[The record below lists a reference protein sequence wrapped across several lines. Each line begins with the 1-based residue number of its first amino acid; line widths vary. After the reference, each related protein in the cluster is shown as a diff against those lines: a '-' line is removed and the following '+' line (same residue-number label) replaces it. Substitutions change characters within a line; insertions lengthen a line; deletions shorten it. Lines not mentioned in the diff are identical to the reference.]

1 MKNLD
6 IAIQDRTR
14 SFHGKCTLLCH
25 YYASLFRSFRGPNPL
40 STGVSPSKSYPRP
53 WAHRGLPI
61 TPSMHGEV
69 PQSGGSQL
77 LLKAPEGLTLAI
89 RIQNIHQY
97 SNDSYQSSLAFAS
110 TKGWPVYLV
119 SRIVVLYHHYPY
131 QKCHSGGIPWCTQFS
146 DTSVVVFDRT
156 WAHLLPRTSVL
167 STC

>member
-1 MKNLD
+1 MV
-6 IAIQDRTR
+6 
-14 SFHGKCTLLCH
+14 SVP
-25 YYASLFRSFRGPNPL
+25 YYAIIMHLFFDLLGDLTPFPPEFHHPNRIPGLEPTEDCPSLLQCMAKCHRVEAPNCCW
-40 STGVSPSKSYPRP
+40 R
-53 WAHRGLPI
+53 
-61 TPSMHGEV
+61 
-69 PQSGGSQL
+69 L
-77 LLKAPEGLTLAI
+77 LRGLTLAI